1 MKRLVTWQGI
11 LGAVLAL
18 VVAGNVGFYTLVV
31 QPLSERQREHVQ
43 RLLALQGQLHGLKT
57 RTNALKAQIKTL
69 KEVEEYRRKFPERN
83 SVVRVSGELKQVA
96 ETLSLKLP
104 SITYQPETVKDVDLF
119 RVRLTLS
126 VEGAYNQ
133 VRHFLHELENRRQ
146 YLVVEQMGLSDRG
159 QGPANQVG
167 MNLSLAGYFR

>member
-1 MKRLVTWQGI
+1 MKQLLTWQGR

-18 VVAGNVGFYTLVV
+18 AVAGNLGFYVLVV
-31 QPLSERQREHVQ
+31 QPLSETQRGHVQ
-43 RLLALQGQLHGLKT
+43 RLLTLQGQLHALKA

-69 KEVEEYRRKFPERN
+69 KEVEEYRLRFPERN
-83 SVVRVSGELKQVA
+83 SVVRVSGELKQIA

-104 SITYQPETVKDVDLF
+104 SMTYSPETIKEVDLF

-126 VEGAYNQ
+126 VEGPYNQ
-133 VRHFLHELENRRQ
+133 VRRFLHELEDRRQ
-146 YLVVEQMGLSDRG
+146 YLVVEQMGLADRG
-159 QGPANQVG
+159 QGPASQVG